1 MLGNAESRLFLLSSG
16 IFWGHSLKAT
26 PVLHVTRTSA
36 PTLYVGK
43 LWSCVAV
50 SEWVSGPLLFRN
62 HWPVGRLCR
71 QKWCAGS
78 STLPFCSSTAHL
90 QIAHPVF
97 ASKQVPLE
105 LTMSKQME
113 LGYSRLLYYWRET
126 GICFYTFLYAFFFR
140 PCFSNPKA
148 ISRMGKDKVTLLQV
162 ASFTRCLKCLVGL

>member
-1 MLGNAESRLFLLSSG
+1 MLGNAQSRLFLLSSG

-26 PVLHVTRTSA
+26 LVLHVTRTSA

-126 GICFYTFLYAFFFR
+126 GICFYTFLYAFPSPLPPPFF
-140 PCFSNPKA
+140 
-148 ISRMGKDKVTLLQV
+148 L
-162 ASFTRCLKCLVGL
+162 